1 MNYQMETV
9 TAAPN
14 EDIIPIIRKRLE
26 DKGWR
31 FPMFQLHFLGFQA
44 DAGIPFKVNGNH
56 FVVPLNSYYITPYD
70 GVRYWNIKTFSF
82 DYGCKDLDIYYIV

>member
-31 FPMFQLHFLGFQA
+31 FPMFQLHF
-44 DAGIPFKVNGNH
+44 
-56 FVVPLNSYYITPYD
+56 
-70 GVRYWNIKTFSF
+70 
-82 DYGCKDLDIYYIV
+82 